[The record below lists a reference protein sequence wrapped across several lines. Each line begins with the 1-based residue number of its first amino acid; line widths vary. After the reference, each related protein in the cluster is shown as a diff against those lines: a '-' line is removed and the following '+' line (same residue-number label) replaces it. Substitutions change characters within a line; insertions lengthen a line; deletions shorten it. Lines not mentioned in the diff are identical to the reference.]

1 MSPTTP
7 TAETGRIE
15 AGVHRLPLRVYYEDT
30 DAGGIVYHANHLKFA
45 ERARTEMLRTRGF
58 DHQALAEE
66 HDLVFAVARSTIDF
80 VAPARLDDLLA
91 VRTRVLRIG
100 GVRLELEQ
108 LVCRAQVLIARLEFT
123 LALLER
129 STLRP
134 KRMPE
139 ALRQGFVAAST
150 PA

>member
-1 MSPTTP
+1 VSRGTP
-7 TAETGRIE
+7 PPEGGAAHVLE
-15 AGVHRLPLRVYYEDT
+15 VRVYYEDT
-30 DAGGIVYHANHLKFA
+30 DAAGIVYHASYLRFA
-45 ERARTEMLRTRGF
+45 ERARTELLRARGF
-58 DHQALAEE
+58 DNRALAEE

-91 VRTRVLRIG
+91 VRTRVVRIG

-108 LVCRAQVLIARLEFT
+108 LVCRAQAVIARLQVT

-134 KRMPE
+134 KRMPQ
-139 ALRQGFVAAST
+139 ALRQGFAAAGT

>member
-1 MSPTTP
+1 M
-7 TAETGRIE
+7 E
-15 AGVHRLPLRVYYEDT
+15 VRVYYEDT
-30 DAGGIVYHANHLKFA
+30 DAAGIVYHANYLRFA
-45 ERARTEMLRTRGF
+45 ERARTEMLRACGF